1 MGLHLKIQQ
10 PNQADNTAYL
20 ETFDS
25 YTSFSPLHPPVEDE
39 GGGVFKDNAP
49 SIITHSASVGDG
61 SFAFYRGTIF
71 EEGTNPGHGSL

>member
-49 SIITHSASVGDG
+49 SIITHSAWCGVFLVFFSE
-61 SFAFYRGTIF
+61 SQI
-71 EEGTNPGHGSL
+71 NLKS